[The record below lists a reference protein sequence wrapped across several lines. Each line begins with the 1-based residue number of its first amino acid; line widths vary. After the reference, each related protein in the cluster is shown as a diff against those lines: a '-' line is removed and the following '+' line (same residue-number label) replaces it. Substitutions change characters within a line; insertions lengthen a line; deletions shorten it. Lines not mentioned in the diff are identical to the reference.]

1 MISWGERAL
10 IRGDNKMRAAL
21 LVIAGLALIGY
32 VAVAWVLPS
41 MAGSEVKAAAQALVA
56 GAEPAK
62 QQVSSA
68 AEKSGN
74 LNGAGNGIKVVEKD
88 DPKHGKM
95 KWIVAEN
102 GAIRAWNE
110 KNAIEVTLTPALQ
123 GGKTSWNC
131 KGYPVDAMPPAC
143 GGKG

>member
-1 MISWGERAL
+1 M
-10 IRGDNKMRAAL
+10 RGAL

-32 VAVAWVLPS
+32 VAVAWVLPA

-62 QQVSSA
+62 REVGAA
-68 AEKSGN
+68 AEKSGD
-74 LNGAGNGIKVVEKD
+74 LAGSGKGIKALEKD

-95 KWIVAEN
+95 KWIVSEN
-102 GAIRAWNE
+102 GAIRGWNE
-110 KNAIEVTLTPALQ
+110 KNALEVTMMPSLQ
-123 GGKTSWNC
+123 GGRTSWTC
-131 KGYPVDAMPPAC
+131 KGYPVDAMPANC

>member
-1 MISWGERAL
+1 
-10 IRGDNKMRAAL
+10 MRAAL
-21 LVIAGLALIGY
+21 LVIAGLALAGY
-32 VAVAWVLPS
+32 AAVAWVLPS
-41 MAGSEVKAAAQALVA
+41 MQGSELRAAAQALVA

-62 QQVSSA
+62 QQVAGA

-74 LNGAGNGIKVVEKD
+74 LGNAGDGIKSVEKD

-95 KWIVAEN
+95 KWIVSQN

-110 KNAIEVTLTPALQ
+110 KNALEITLTPSLQ
-123 GGKTSWNC
+123 GGKVSWNC